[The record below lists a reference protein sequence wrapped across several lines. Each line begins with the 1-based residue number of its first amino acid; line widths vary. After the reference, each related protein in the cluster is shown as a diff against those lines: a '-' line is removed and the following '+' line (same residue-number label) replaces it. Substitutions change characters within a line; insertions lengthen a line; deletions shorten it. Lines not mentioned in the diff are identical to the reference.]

1 MCSIDFNSDGN
12 SIIMGGWGKKV
23 QIYNLQQSGS
33 PLIDVGMHAS
43 GVQAVKYVPQVQSGI
58 IVSGSWDKTV
68 KFWDPRQQ
76 KEISTLQ
83 LPGKVFSMDIS

>member
-1 MCSIDFNSDGN
+1 
-12 SIIMGGWGKKV
+12 
-23 QIYNLQQSGS
+23 
-33 PLIDVGMHAS
+33 MHAS
-43 GVQAVKYVPQVQSGI
+43 GIQSVKYVPQVQSGI

-83 LPGKVFSMDIS
+83 LPGKVLAMDIS